1 MIANPGT
8 MITTSPECELHD
20 CRFCTAIGLT
30 GEIYDEQNQKP
41 ALPIEQSHVQTRRL
55 PMLWLI
61 AWWFLLLGWW
71 FLLLRW
77 RRRFALRLGRRA
89 LLSRRVG
96 RLRMWLRSWLGF
108 RLRCRPW
115 LRGVRAG
122 RGGWVSAG
130 RARQGGAC
138 T

>member
-20 CRFCTAIGLT
+20 CRSCTAIGLT

-41 ALPIEQSHVQTRRL
+41 ALPIEQSHVQTTRL
-55 PMLWLI
+55 PILGLI

-71 FLLLRW
+71 FLLLGW

-96 RLRMWLRSWLGF
+96 RLRL
-108 RLRCRPW
+108 W
-115 LRGVRAG
+115 LRGRLCFRLWGWGLVRRVWAG
-122 RGGWVSAG
+122 
-130 RARQGGAC
+130 
-138 T
+138 